1 MPKDDFNIDFSTY
14 WSLHARIAPLLQLI
28 KEMRQK
34 TEYVTKS
41 LYNKV
46 LNSN

>member
-1 MPKDDFNIDFSTY
+1 MTFVLNSFILKPVGRVTP
-14 WSLHARIAPLLQLI
+14 LHHLI

-34 TEYVTKS
+34 TEYVTK
-41 LYNKV
+41 LVYNSV

>member
-1 MPKDDFNIDFSTY
+1 MTFVLIFLYIEACWLGS
-14 WSLHARIAPLLQLI
+14 APLLHLI

-41 LYNKV
+41 FYIRV
-46 LNSN
+46 LISD

>member
-1 MPKDDFNIDFSTY
+1 MTLILIFLYIEACCLGSPP
-14 WSLHARIAPLLQLI
+14 LHLI

-34 TEYVTKS
+34 TGYVTKS
-41 LYNKV
+41 VDDRV

>member
-1 MPKDDFNIDFSTY
+1 MTLILIFLYIEACMLGSPPP
-14 WSLHARIAPLLQLI
+14 LHLI

-34 TEYVTKS
+34 SGYVTKS
-41 LYNKV
+41 VDDRV

>member
-1 MPKDDFNIDFSTY
+1 MTLILIFLHIEACMLGST
-14 WSLHARIAPLLQLI
+14 PLQHLI

-41 LYNKV
+41 VYIRV
-46 LNSN
+46 LIYD

>member
-1 MPKDDFNIDFSTY
+1 MTLILIFLYIEACCLILPPPP
-14 WSLHARIAPLLQLI
+14 APHLI

>member
-1 MPKDDFNIDFSTY
+1 MPNMTFMLIFFHVGGC
-14 WSLHARIAPLLQLI
+14 WLGHHPPLHLI

-34 TEYVTKS
+34 TKYVMMS
-41 LYNKV
+41 VYNRV

>member
-1 MPKDDFNIDFSTY
+1 MTLILIFLYIEACCLGSPPPP
-14 WSLHARIAPLLQLI
+14 LHLI

-34 TEYVTKS
+34 TGYVTKS
-41 LYNKV
+41 VDDRV